1 MLINK
6 KRPCDFNEEHKGD
19 IKIKVLST
27 YLYSLGYYKLDEM
40 EIDKDA
46 LTKRVSEW
54 FGTYDNEYIE
64 SAITDFIEANPIK
77 PKNLEK
83 DVKNGGN

>member
-1 MLINK
+1 
-6 KRPCDFNEEHKGD
+6 
-19 IKIKVLST
+19 
-27 YLYSLGYYKLDEM
+27 M